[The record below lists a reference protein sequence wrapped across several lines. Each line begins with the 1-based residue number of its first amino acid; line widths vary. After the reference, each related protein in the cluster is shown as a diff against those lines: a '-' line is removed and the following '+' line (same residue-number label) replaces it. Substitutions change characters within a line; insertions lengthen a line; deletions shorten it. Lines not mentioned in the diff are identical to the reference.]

1 MDSLPFARRQARTRS
16 IPEPAPRETFGQIR
30 FHCPINKQTVPDR
43 TYKQG
48 TIHQTEMKAPIKA
61 VDGRLDQLERNRMN
75 MFSTFGTPTVELTR
89 TQSPPLTRSTRHGM
103 TPYSYSTYW
112 LTHPPKDTSLSPNKC
127 DYYQT
132 SFLSTDVA
140 DRDKQAR
147 TSLQERRLE
156 TKRFSA
162 NRIGQ
167 EVQQWEEAARR
178 KDETNIR
185 DIRAQREA
193 YHQALLER
201 QKTEKVRYFD

>member
-1 MDSLPFARRQARTRS
+1 MDALPFARRQARTRAM
-16 IPEPAPRETFGQIR
+16 PEPAPHHTFGQVM
-30 FHCPINKQTVPDR
+30 FHCPINKQMIPDR
-43 TYKQG
+43 SYQQG
-48 TIHQTEMKAPIKA
+48 TVHQMEMKAPIKT

-75 MFSTFGTPTVELTR
+75 MFSTFGEPTVELTQ

-112 LTHPPKDTSLSPNKC
+112 LTHPPSDTSLSPQKC

-147 TSLQERRLE
+147 TALHERRLE
-156 TKRFSA
+156 TKRYSA
-162 NRIGQ
+162 SRIGR
-167 EVQQWEEAARR
+167 EVEQWEEAVRR

-185 DIRAQREA
+185 DIRAQRAA
-193 YHQALLER
+193 YQAALLER
-201 QKTEKVRYFD
+201 QKTEKIRYFE